1 MRVVASMFGHTTP
14 IITLISSIIIIYS
27 IIIFASILV
36 KRELV
41 EEMLMNDKTSD
52 ENKSIQNCKLAIKTF
67 YKEKYLTGYYFDKK

>member
-36 KRELV
+36 KKGISRGDAYE
-41 EEMLMNDKTSD
+41 
-52 ENKSIQNCKLAIKTF
+52 
-67 YKEKYLTGYYFDKK
+67 